1 MQWLLT
7 GVIIILI
14 IYIGMIR
21 KQIRNISQQM
31 SVRIV
36 KEVNSPVQ
44 LELFDTQLNELV
56 VKVNEILALEQKT
69 RQQILLDQQYYKEMI
84 SNISHDFRTPL
95 TAVKGYQQ
103 LLLKEPLTDEQREKL
118 QVANSHVINLEGLL
132 ETFFEYSYLLSQREE
147 PQIEQVRLDLIVE
160 EYVAGLYTQFE
171 QKGISVEIVAEDGSL
186 LLNSDSSML
195 RRIVQNL
202 LTNALQH
209 SEYAVTVQFSQDETY
224 TYFSVRNR
232 VDHIELIHPEQLFE
246 RFYTKDRTRKH
257 SSGLGLSI
265 VRLLSERL
273 GGSATA
279 TIEGDYLVFTIKLLN
294 NGEVIRG

>member
-1 MQWLLT
+1 MQWLLA

-14 IYIGMIR
+14 IYIRMIR

-56 VKVNEILALEQKT
+56 IKVNEILALEQKT
-69 RQQILLDQQYYKEMI
+69 RQQSVLDQQYYKEMI

-103 LLLKEPLTDEQREKL
+103 LLLKEPLTDDQREKL
-118 QVANSHVINLEGLL
+118 QVANSHVKNLEGLL

-147 PQIEQVRLDLIVE
+147 LQIEPVRLDLIVE

-171 QKGISVEIVAEDGSL
+171 QKGISVEIVAEDGPL
-186 LLNSDSSML
+186 QLNSDASML

-209 SEYAVTVQFSQDETY
+209 SEYAVTVQFLHDETY

-232 VDHIELIHPEQLFE
+232 VDDIELIHPEQLFE
-246 RFYTKDRTRKH
+246 RFYTKDRTRKR

-279 TIEGDYLVFTIKLLN
+279 AIEGHHLVFTIKLLN
-294 NGEVIRG
+294 NGKVLRG